1 MKKNIFISSQ
11 RPPPSRWRKAFPD
24 AEVWPILTTDVAPGS
39 LVWLHNLLP
48 AQLPGGQRPA
58 DIRLIV
64 MRDQPSDQDGLAA
77 LAQGAAGY
85 CNAHATPELLQTIA
99 TVIAEGGLWVGESL
113 LNRMIGAISI
123 RSPMSGRQH
132 DHPSLEQLSPRER
145 EIAQAVASGAHNKEI
160 ARQFGLAERTI
171 KAHLTSI
178 FEKLGVRDR
187 LGLTVHLNTP
197 T

>member
-1 MKKNIFISSQ
+1 M
-11 RPPPSRWRKAFPD
+11 
-24 AEVWPILTTDVAPGS
+24 T
-39 LVWLHNLLP
+39 
-48 AQLPGGQRPA
+48 
-58 DIRLIV
+58 
-64 MRDQPSDQDGLAA
+64 A

-99 TVIAEGGLWVGESL
+99 NVISGGGLWVGESL
-113 LNRMIGAISI
+113 LNRMIVAISA
-123 RSPMSGRQH
+123 RSPMNGQQSN
-132 DHPSLEQLSPRER
+132 HPALDQLTPRER

-171 KAHLTSI
+171 KAHLTNI
-178 FEKLGVRDR
+178 FGKLGVRDR